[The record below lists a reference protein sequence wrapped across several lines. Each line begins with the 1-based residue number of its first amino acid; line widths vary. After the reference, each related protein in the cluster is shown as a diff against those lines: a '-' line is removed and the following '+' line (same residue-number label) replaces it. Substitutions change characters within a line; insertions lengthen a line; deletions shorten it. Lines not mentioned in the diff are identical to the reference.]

1 MAFTKIEPISY
12 SCRAAGTYCRHVGT
26 SPDQFLCDNLCML
39 CPTYRALPEVSFGL
53 EVRQIFKVRTVWT
66 FSFPDARL
74 LKIEKNPIDPTK
86 ISDVL
91 VALFWYIACRRWKIL
106 LSFTKKLITGRL
118 SLSLEMKPFKLPG
131 QIDVQYCAQCCVKLF
146 SISLKV
152 YFH

>member
-1 MAFTKIEPISY
+1 MKGQWGKCPLGLY
-12 SCRAAGTYCRHVGT
+12 RT
-26 SPDQFLCDNLCML
+26 SRLVQKSDKF
-39 CPTYRALPEVSFGL
+39 SKSGL
-53 EVRQIFKVRTVWT
+53 SGNQT

-131 QIDVQYCAQCCVKLF
+131 QIDVQYCAQCCVELF

-152 YFH
+152 YFHCLT